1 MAGAEFFV
9 DEALTAIVMGYRNQA
24 MIADEV
30 LPRVDV
36 QSETFKYTKFDI
48 ANNLTLIDTKVD
60 RRSKPH
66 EVDWTGSEA
75 SDFVEDQALDAPIPN
90 RDKLGYSTSRRAPFD
105 IEAKKVQQL
114 SDLILVGHEKRTADL
129 VFNAA
134 NYAVANKATLSGTS
148 QWSDPTSDPLTAIL
162 TAIDNMIMR
171 PNAAVL
177 GMPVWS
183 KLRAHPKVTAAM
195 FPNGGNASTAP
206 TMVARQAIADLL
218 ELDEIFVGRAFGNT
232 AKPGQT
238 ATLSRLWGKD
248 ALFYFRDKNITD
260 PEGTVTLGITAQW
273 LGKVSGTIPDPDM
286 GMRGGYRVRA
296 GESVKEVLLAPDCA
310 YLFKA
315 AVA

>member
-1 MAGAEFFV
+1 MPAEFIV
-9 DEALTAIVMGYRNQA
+9 DEALTAIVMGYRNQSL
-24 MIADEV
+24 IADQI

-36 QSETFKYTKFDI
+36 QSETFKYTKFDL
-48 ANNLTLIDTKVD
+48 ANHLTLIDSKVD

-66 EVDWTGSEA
+66 EVDWTGQEA

-90 RDKLGYSTSRRAPFD
+90 RDKQIYQSSGRAAFD

-114 SDLILVGHEKRTADL
+114 ADLIAIGHEKRTADL
-129 VFNAA
+129 VFNAN

-148 QWSDPTSDPLTAIL
+148 QWSDATSDPLTAIL
-162 TAIDNMIMR
+162 AAIDNMVMR
-171 PNAAVL
+171 PNAAVM
-177 GMPVWS
+177 GPAVWS
-183 KLRAHPKVTAAM
+183 KLRSHPKVTAAM
-195 FPNGGNASTAP
+195 FPNGGNAATAP

-218 ELDEIFVGRAFGNT
+218 ELDELFVGRAFGNT

-238 ATLSRLWGKD
+238 PVLSRLWGKD
-248 ALFYFRDKNITD
+248 ALFYYRDLNITD
-260 PEGTVTLGITAQW
+260 PQGTVTLGITAQW
-273 LGKVSGTIPDPDM
+273 GGKVSGTIVDPDM

-296 GESVKEVLLAPDCA
+296 GEAVKEVLLAPDAA